1 VFTPALTDA
10 LRNANGCE
18 VKLRFQ
24 LCSQVQLVNKINK
37 ISGAKIMSKL
47 MISVS
52 GVRGIFGESLT
63 TEIAQK
69 YASHFGIFCNRG
81 KIIVGRDSRTSGLE
95 MFRAVSTG
103 LMSVGCNVVDLGIVS
118 TPTVLLAVEESDA
131 KGGISITASHNPA
144 EWNAMKFV
152 GENGMFLFPQ
162 EAEKFIDSIN
172 KSIELAGIDEM
183 GKLTQDTEATNRHI
197 KKILNISYLD
207 IEKIQ
212 SKKFR
217 VVIDSVN
224 GAGGLISPR
233 LLRDLGCEVIELNN
247 EPTGIFAHTPEPLNK
262 NLKQLEDAVADHK
275 TDIGF
280 ATDPDVDRLAIV
292 SEKGK
297 CIGEELSLLLSEKFI
312 LSKVKGDIITN
323 LSSSMASEDIAKEFG
338 VKVHRTKVGEIN
350 VGKKMKEINS
360 PVGGEGNGGIICP
373 EVHYTRDAPAGMALI
388 LDYLA
393 ESGKTVS
400 ELASKIPKYY
410 FAKDKIQ
417 VDPDKLDEIM
427 NNVPKIFIDYKL
439 NKTDGIKI
447 LGDKFWI
454 HIRKSGTEPIIRV
467 YVESDSPKKSQE
479 LCRETIEK
487 LVS

>member
-1 VFTPALTDA
+1 MT
-10 LRNANGCE
+10 
-18 VKLRFQ
+18 
-24 LCSQVQLVNKINK
+24 
-37 ISGAKIMSKL
+37 KL

-63 TEIAQK
+63 SKIAQK

-81 KIIVGRDSRTSGLE
+81 KIIVGRDSRISGPK
-95 MFRAVSTG
+95 MFRAISTG
-103 LMSVGCNVVDLGIVS
+103 LMSIGCNVVDLGMVS

-131 KGGISITASHNPA
+131 TGGISITASHNPA
-144 EWNAMKFV
+144 EWNAIKFV

-162 EAEKFIDSIN
+162 EAQRFINSLN
-172 KSIELAGIDEM
+172 EHIEYASSDKM
-183 GKLTQDTEATNRHI
+183 GKLTQDTEATNSHI
-197 KKILNISYLD
+197 KKILNIPYLD
-207 IEKIQ
+207 IEKI
-212 SKKFR
+212 KIKNFK

-233 LLRDLGCEVIELNN
+233 LLRDLGCEVIEINS

-275 TDIGF
+275 ADIGF

-297 CIGEELSLLLSEKFI
+297 CIGEELSLLLSERFI
-312 LSKVKGDIITN
+312 LSKVKGDIVTN

-393 ESGKTVS
+393 ESGKTIS

-410 FAKDKIQ
+410 FAKDKIKVTLDQ
-417 VDPDKLDEIM
+417 LDSIMTKVPEIFADHKLDR
-427 NNVPKIFIDYKL
+427 
-439 NKTDGIKI
+439 TDGIKVI
-447 LGDKFWI
+447 GDKYWI
-454 HIRKSGTEPIIRV
+454 HLRKSGTEPIIRV
-467 YVESDSPKKSQE
+467 YVESDSPEKSQE
-479 LCRETIEK
+479 LCKETIEK
-487 LVS
+487 LLR